1 MRLVVWLNGHKVG
14 FWERRRGQEEF
25 RYDKEW
31 IHSEYKR
38 PISLSMPILPGNL
51 PHRGPVVKNYF
62 DNLLPDSRDI
72 RERLARKFSA
82 KSANPFDLL
91 TELGRDC
98 VGAIQLLQEG
108 EVPEDIYQVQYETLD
123 EAGIAS
129 MIRGAL
135 TSRGF
140 NANQEANDLRLSI
153 AGAQEKTA
161 LLKYK
166 GNWCRPVGSTPTT
179 HILKLPLGEVGAFRG
194 DMSESVEN
202 EWLCSKLASE
212 LGLDVAHC
220 DIEVFEDQKVLSVE
234 RFDRKLIT
242 DPETNSEW
250 FIRYPQEDMCQAL
263 GCSPLDKYQRDGG
276 PGIAECMEVL
286 SGSIEAE
293 KDRKQFFKAQ
303 LIFWL
308 LFAPDGHAKNFS
320 IFLLAGGDY
329 QMTPLYDI
337 LSAAHLIG
345 NGNNQIAYQDAT
357 LALAIRGSKNYYKF
371 KKITK
376 DRLINQ
382 AQQVGILAEEAKQ
395 IIESTLA
402 SVDDVIE
409 TLESQLPGNFPEHL
423 AESIFT
429 RLRKQA
435 GILT

>member
-31 IHSEYKR
+31 IYSEHKR

-72 RERLARKFSA
+72 RERLAQKFSA

-123 EAGIAS
+123 EAGIAR

-140 NANQEANDLRLSI
+140 NANQEANELRLSI

-161 LLKYK
+161 LLKYQ

-242 DPETNSEW
+242 DPETNTEW
-250 FIRYPQEDMCQAL
+250 FIRFPQEYMCQAL

-345 NGNNQIAYQDAT
+345 SGNNQIAYQDAT
-357 LALAIRGSKNYYKF
+357 LAMAIRGSKNYYKF

-376 DRLINQ
+376 DRLMNQ

-402 SVDDVIE
+402 SVEDVIE
-409 TLESQLPGNFPEHL
+409 TLESQLPSNFPEHL

-435 GILT
+435 GILS

>member
-14 FWERRRGQEEF
+14 FWERKRGQEEF
-25 RYDKEW
+25 RYADEW
-31 IHSEYKR
+31 HHSEHKR
-38 PISLSMPILPGNL
+38 PISLSMPILPDNL

-72 RERLARKFSA
+72 RDRLARKFSA

-108 EVPEDIYQVQYETLD
+108 ETPEDIYQIQYETLD

-140 NANQEANDLRLSI
+140 NVNQEAADLRLSI

-161 LLKYK
+161 LLKYQE
-166 GNWCRPVGSTPTT
+166 NWCRPVGSTPTT

-202 EWLCSKLASE
+202 EWLCSKLATE
-212 LGLDVAHC
+212 FGLDVAHC

-234 RFDRKLIT
+234 RFDRELIK
-242 DPETNSEW
+242 DPETNSNW
-250 FIRYPQEDMCQAL
+250 FIRYPQEDLCQAL
-263 GCSPLDKYQRDGG
+263 GYSPLDKYQKDGG

-286 SGSIEAE
+286 SGSIEAD

-303 LIFWL
+303 VVFWL
-308 LFAPDGHAKNFS
+308 LLAPDGHAKNFS
-320 IFLLAGGDY
+320 IFLLAGGNY

-345 NGNNQIAYQDAT
+345 GGNNQIAYQDAT
-357 LALAIRGSKNYYKF
+357 LAMAIQGSKNYYQF

-376 DRLINQ
+376 DRFINQ

-395 IIESTLA
+395 IIESTVA
-402 SVDDVIE
+402 SVEDVIE
-409 TLESQLPGNFPEHL
+409 TVESQLPDNFPDHL
-423 AESIFT
+423 AASIFS

-435 GILT
+435 RILS